1 MLNTPRLSPGHSA
14 AVRTSLDQR
23 LVRLA
28 GPTRCHGYQVR
39 VDEVAAQAS
48 ADFQHDGASRTEL
61 KVNVKP
67 SASHADGPNRSH
79 GSVA

>member
-1 MLNTPRLSPGHSA
+1 
-14 AVRTSLDQR
+14 
-23 LVRLA
+23 
-28 GPTRCHGYQVR
+28 VR

-67 SASHADGPNRSH
+67 SVSHADGTNRSH